1 MKTNIR
7 ISLPLLLVFV
17 FGMVAATSCSK
28 DSASTLPLQGT
39 EETTADGPRFI
50 GVIDNLTTRTVLSP
64 AEGGYNLNWAAGD
77 VIAVTGG
84 EAAGLYYATTGGS
97 TTTVFAPVEP
107 SVFHTEDMAVESVI
121 LSKSSQ
127 GGGTVYSAYYPPA
140 IQNGSLPSVQKY
152 AENNVCKDPMI
163 ADNSEDPTTF
173 KFRQICGILK
183 LSISTVQPDI
193 KVRSISLSSDYGF
206 SGSYEIVEGTAVVV
220 YGKDGVT
227 LDCGEEGVAIGQT
240 PTAFHLSVPA
250 NRYTGLV
257 IRILTTGNTM
267 SVIRLQAGTTYTV
280 RRAELREINLAAD
293 NFGEPSWTDGRAE
306 LRTGGDFNEMMKNF
320 VSPVV
325 YQPAT
330 DSKIKKVVFKVHDL
344 STDGGHI
351 ENAGSEV
358 PIYMSYDNATA
369 TITVTTPADRIFA
382 NPSCVAM
389 FENMKALVSVEGLQY
404 LDTENT
410 VTFYKMFNGCSKLK
424 DCDLSGFTADN
435 VGDTRYMFNGCSSL
449 VQLDLG
455 QCSFSRV
462 IGMQN
467 MFTGMTSLQKLDL
480 SSWDVRSLV
489 DVAAVEKLFYGLKS
503 LTEVRFGA
511 DGYNDAS
518 FRPSSFWCA
527 SSDAYSSRPGSKTG
541 TLTIYCSE
549 AGATWLANTNL
560 RWVHSGYSGKTPVTV
575 KFYDWQDNTKVY
587 TPVWAAD

>member
-7 ISLPLLLVFV
+7 TFLPLLLVFV
-17 FGMVAATSCSK
+17 AGLVATTSCSK

-64 AEGGYNLNWAAGD
+64 TEGGYNLNWATGD

-183 LSISTVQPDI
+183 LSISTSQPDI

-206 SGSYEIVEGTAVVV
+206 SGSYEIVEGTAVV
-220 YGKDGVT
+220 YGKEGVT
-227 LDCGEEGVAIGQT
+227 LDCGEEGVAIGQS
-240 PTAFHLSVPA
+240 PTAFHLSVPS
-250 NRYTGLV
+250 NRYSGLV
-257 IRILTTGNTM
+257 IRILTTDNTM
-267 SVIRLQAGTTYTV
+267 SIIRLQAGATYTV
-280 RRAELREINLAAD
+280 RRAELREINFTAD
-293 NFGEPSWTDGRAE
+293 NFVEPSWTDGRAE

-320 VSPVV
+320 VNPGC
-325 YQPAT
+325 YQNVSDNT
-330 DSKIKKVVFKVHDL
+330 VKKVVFRTRDT
-344 STDGGHI
+344 SAGGKRI
-351 ENAGSEV
+351 ESSLSEV

-369 TITVTTPADRIFA
+369 TITVTTPADCIYA
-382 NPSCVAM
+382 NSNCAAM
-389 FENMKALVSVEGLQY
+389 FENMKALVSVEGLEY

-435 VGDTRYMFNGCSSL
+435 IGDTRYMFNGCSSIT
-449 VQLDLG
+449 QLDLG
-455 QCSFSRV
+455 RCSFSRV
-462 IGMQN
+462 IGMQD

-480 SSWDVRSLV
+480 SSWDVRSLT
-489 DVAAVEKLFYGLKS
+489 DAAAVEKLFYGLKS

-511 DGYNDAS
+511 NGYNETS

-575 KFYDWQDNTKVY
+575 KFYDWQDNTKEY
-587 TPVWAAD
+587 TLVWAAD